1 MKRELIGWVAAGVA
15 ATGLCACG
23 GVGGGEPSE
32 SQMRDAMIYEMNHP
46 PGVTVSD
53 PITVK
58 FFKKEACDKPT
69 GQGYHC
75 TFDVQVASANMAA
88 GFYNDIPGANF
99 YKDDSGKWQMR
110 PPF

>member
-1 MKRELIGWVAAGVA
+1 MKRGLMALAVAGVFTA
-15 ATGLCACG
+15 ALAGCG
-23 GVGGGEPSE
+23 AAGGGEPSE
-32 SQMRDAMIYEMNHP
+32 SQMKDAMLFEMNHP

-53 PITVK
+53 PVSIK

-69 GQGYHC
+69 GQGVHC